1 MQNSGLNSAGNFQKI
16 LTRLRPTSRNDKNL
30 ASCTTYVSLKSAKKN
45 TSTGSAKNTVN
56 AKDTSDNESIATQL
70 FTYN

>member
-1 MQNSGLNSAGNFQKI
+1 MHNSRRIYGYFFKKYLLDFDLPREMIKI
-16 LTRLRPTSRNDKNL
+16 LHRVVYDVRF
-30 ASCTTYVSLKSAKKN
+30 LKVCKKK
-45 TSTGSAKNTVN
+45 STGSAKNTVN

>member
-1 MQNSGLNSAGNFQKI
+1 MQNSGWNSAGNFQKI

-30 ASCTTYVSLKSAKKN
+30 ASCTTYVSLKSAKN